1 MSLTPPS
8 KKVIGYFAQWDL
20 YERNYSVLNIPA
32 EKLTHLMYC
41 FALPNPSRAD
51 YDLLVANKR
60 TPPNPYTAPPVL
72 PEGTLI
78 VHDGWAFSQH
88 INDLKT
94 LKTQYPHLKVCISV
108 GGATLSWTLSKVL
121 ANSTTRRTF
130 VNSSVNFILRH
141 GFDGFDL
148 DWEYPGKK
156 GASYNHVD
164 AKNDSRNLV
173 TFLKELR
180 AALNTRSPS
189 KYIEISIASG
199 CTQEVIQQ
207 YRECVDIVDS
217 FNVMTYDFYGGW
229 GDGGH
234 NAGLF
239 ANPMNRG
246 AFLGFDCH
254 NSIQRA
260 LSIFPSHKVCMGSA
274 FYGRGWRKLVRD
286 PINPTAPIIFGISK
300 SGEATT
306 LSQGSGGE
314 PGLSCWKDLR
324 DKVDNDGFE
333 RLYDNVACVPY
344 LHKVATGET
353 WSYDDVESV
362 SAKAQYV
369 LDNNLGGIM
378 IWQLS
383 DDVRDG
389 QASLLDA
396 IYNKFQVLL

>member
-1 MSLTPPS
+1 MSSLASP
-8 KKVIGYFAQWDL
+8 KKIIGYFAQWDL
-20 YERNYSVLNIPA
+20 YDRNYSVSDIPA

-41 FALPNPSRAD
+41 FALPNPSRRD
-51 YDLLVANKR
+51 YDLLVSNKR
-60 TPPNPYTAPPVL
+60 TPPNPYTAPPRL
-72 PEGTLI
+72 PEGSLI

-88 INDLKT
+88 VKGFKALKEKNPN
-94 LKTQYPHLKVCISV
+94 LKICISV

-121 ANSTTRRTF
+121 ANPITRNTF
-130 VNSSVNFILRH
+130 VNSSVAFILKH

-156 GASYNHVD
+156 GVSYNHVD
-164 AKNDSRNLV
+164 PQNDASNLV
-173 TFLKELR
+173 LFLKELR
-180 AALNTRSPS
+180 EALNAQSPS
-189 KYIEISIASG
+189 KYIEVSIASG
-199 CTQEVIQQ
+199 CTQPVIQE
-207 YRECVDIVDS
+207 YRECVDLIDS

-234 NAGLF
+234 NAGLY
-239 ANPMNRG
+239 ANPLNKG

-260 LSIFPSHKVCMGSA
+260 LAIFPRHKVCMGCA

-286 PINPTAPIIFGISK
+286 TTNPTAPIIFGISK

-306 LSQGSGGE
+306 LSSGSGGE
-314 PGLSCWKDLR
+314 PGLSCWKELR
-324 DKVDNDGFE
+324 DKVGKDGFE
-333 RLYDNVACVPY
+333 RVYDDVACVPY
-344 LHKVATGET
+344 LHKSSTGET

-362 SAKAQYV
+362 STKAQYV

-389 QASLLDA
+389 HESLLNT
-396 IYNKFQVLL
+396 IYDKFIP